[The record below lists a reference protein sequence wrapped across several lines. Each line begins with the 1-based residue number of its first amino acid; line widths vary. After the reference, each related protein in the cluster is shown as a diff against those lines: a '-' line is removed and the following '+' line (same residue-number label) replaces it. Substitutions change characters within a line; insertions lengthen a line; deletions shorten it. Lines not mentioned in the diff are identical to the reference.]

1 MPELTSKNLSQ
12 RLSKRLANYKLKDDV
27 IAKLADRVLIDGL
40 DLKRF
45 DVCIYGICIDYY
57 TDKVPKLDG
66 ILSRIDV
73 ARLEVFPYGIIDWD
87 RFQWAAPG
95 RDLAYLGAWSW
106 AAAIRGGNRP
116 DWKIL
121 EHACEVYKSA
131 RPHVDVD
138 RQLPFHIAAG
148 LLRICHS
155 IVHLWPEDGRYLGP
169 LLAEALRQVQ

>member
-12 RLSKRLANYKLKDDV
+12 RLSKRLANYKLKDDI

-87 RFQWAAPG
+87 RFHVRVGYSVDELEG
-95 RDLAYLGAWSW
+95 RTSGGLG
-106 AAAIRGGNRP
+106 R
-116 DWKIL
+116 
-121 EHACEVYKSA
+121 
-131 RPHVDVD
+131 
-138 RQLPFHIAAG
+138 
-148 LLRICHS
+148 
-155 IVHLWPEDGRYLGP
+155 
-169 LLAEALRQVQ
+169 